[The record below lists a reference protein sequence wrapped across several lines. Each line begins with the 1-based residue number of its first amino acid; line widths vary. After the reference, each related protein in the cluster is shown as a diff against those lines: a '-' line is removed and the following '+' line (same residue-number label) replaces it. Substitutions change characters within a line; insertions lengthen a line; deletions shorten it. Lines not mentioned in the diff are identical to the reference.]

1 MALRVKH
8 NRTTEVLKRNLEKA
22 TNDYSN
28 SIEKLS
34 SGKAFTGRDFKSAE
48 RSISETM
55 TKSIRSLRMG
65 KNNASQAISLVQTA
79 DAGLNEIANSVL
91 RLKELSLL
99 ALNSTTSDKER
110 IYYLIEY
117 EALINEINRVV
128 KATKYNGIEILNGGG
143 ESFRQED
150 MDFFIGGVNQYV
162 ARFGGDDLN
171 VIKLKDVKNI
181 NLSTENL
188 GVRSAQYLIELGEG
202 VNQDDIKDLVEPDDI
217 NYDTKLDEALE
228 KIAGFRAAFGALN
241 ARLERVIDF
250 IDVHEENLSAA
261 NSKITD
267 VDVVEEIANLIKSKL
282 LMQIG
287 SSLMAHGDVDRNAVL
302 SLISNT

>member
-150 MDFFIGGVNQYV
+150 MVVSINMWP
-162 ARFGGDDLN
+162 DL
-171 VIKLKDVKNI
+171 
-181 NLSTENL
+181 
-188 GVRSAQYLIELGEG
+188 
-202 VNQDDIKDLVEPDDI
+202 
-217 NYDTKLDEALE
+217 
-228 KIAGFRAAFGALN
+228 
-241 ARLERVIDF
+241 
-250 IDVHEENLSAA
+250 EEM
-261 NSKITD
+261 I
-267 VDVVEEIANLIKSKL
+267 
-282 LMQIG
+282 
-287 SSLMAHGDVDRNAVL
+287 
-302 SLISNT
+302 